1 MEIMRY
7 IAAVLIL
14 CSTLSAS
21 AADLTATDLPD
32 ILVADFEGTNYGEW
46 KTTGEAFGPRPAHG
60 TLAGQMTVDG
70 FQGKGLVNSF
80 YGGDKSTG
88 TLTSPPFKV
97 QRRFINF
104 LIGGGRNYESTCM
117 NLLVDG
123 KSVRSATGPNDR
135 PGGTERL
142 DWKSWEVNEF
152 IGTDAVLRIVDKA
165 TGGWGHIN
173 IDHIVQSNRRM
184 DTLAKAARSFPIS
197 SPFLNLPVR
206 NGGAKRR
213 VAYLVDGKVVRE
225 FEIELADSEPDFWA
239 FSDVGSFLGQLLIV
253 RVDRLPEGSS
263 ALKNIA
269 QGATIKGSENL
280 YSEKLRPQFHF
291 SSRRG
296 WLNDP
301 NGLVYYKGEYHLY
314 YQHNPFGWDWGNMHW
329 GHAVSR
335 DLVHWEELPIAVY
348 PNRFGDWAFS
358 GSAVVD
364 KNNTAG
370 FKSGSEDALVAAYTS
385 TARGECIL
393 FSNDRGRTWQ
403 EYEGNPVVK
412 HQGRD
417 PKLIWHKASRQ
428 WVMAVYNE
436 SAENG
441 KQEQSI
447 AFYTSPNL
455 KDWAYQS
462 KIAGF
467 FECPDIF
474 ELAVDGKA
482 DQRKWVLL
490 AANDEYI
497 LGTFDGKTFSKES
510 GKHKGNYGNCFYA
523 SQSYSDAPDGRRIQ
537 IGWGQAKLP
546 GMPFNHMMT
555 FPCDLSL
562 RSTPD
567 GIRMYAQP
575 VKELETL
582 RGKEHAWTSL
592 PLHEG
597 EDPLA
602 KIRAELLELQVE
614 LTPAS
619 AEEITLTFRGTPIRY
634 NVSRQELACSGRTAP
649 LDLRNGKIHLQ
660 ILADRASLEIF
671 GNDGLVYMPIYAL
684 DKDGNAP
691 VSLSVKGSDA
701 VADSLKVYELNSAWR
716 QTVTASR

>member
-1 MEIMRY
+1 M
-7 IAAVLIL
+7 ALA
-14 CSTLSAS
+14 AS
-21 AADLTATDLPD
+21 AADLPD
-32 ILVADFEGTNYGEW
+32 IPIADFEGTNYGAW
-46 KTTGEAFGPRPAHG
+46 KVTGQAFGNGPAHG
-60 TLAGQMTVDG
+60 TLSGQMKVDG

-80 YGGDKSTG
+80 NGGDKSTG

-97 QRRFINF
+97 QRRFVNF
-104 LIGGGRNYESTCM
+104 LIGGGNNSETTCM

-123 KSVRSATGPNDR
+123 KAVRNATGPNDR

-142 DWKSWEVNEF
+142 DWQSWDVSELTGKE
-152 IGTDAVLRIVDKA
+152 AVLEIIDKA
-165 TGGWGHIN
+165 TSGWGHIN
-173 IDHIVQSNRRM
+173 VDEIVQSNRKM
-184 DTLAKAARSFPIS
+184 NATLANPTRSFVIS
-197 SPFLNLPVR
+197 EPFLNLPVK
-206 NGGAKRR
+206 NGAPKRR
-213 VAYLVDGKVVRE
+213 VAYLLGEKVVRE
-225 FEIELADSEPDFWA
+225 FEIELADGKPDFWV
-239 FSDVGSFLGQLLIV
+239 FSDVGAFSGQTLTV
-253 RVDRLPEGSS
+253 RVDRLSETSS
-263 ALKNIA
+263 ALKNIE
-269 QGATIKGSENL
+269 QGATIKVSENL

-364 KNNTAG
+364 KHNTAG
-370 FKSGSEDALVAAYTS
+370 FKNGTEDTLVAAYTS

-393 FSNDRGRTWQ
+393 YSNDRGRTWK

-417 PKLIWHKASRQ
+417 PKIIWHEASSQ

-436 SAENG
+436 STENG
-441 KQEQSI
+441 KAEQSI

-455 KDWAYQS
+455 KDWLYQS
-462 KIAGF
+462 KIASF

-497 LGTFDGKTFSKES
+497 LGTFDGKTFTKES

-523 SQSYSDAPDGRRIQ
+523 AQSYSDAPDGRRIQ
-537 IGWGQAKLP
+537 IGWGQTKLP

-562 RSTPD
+562 RTTPE
-567 GIRMYAQP
+567 GIRMRAKP

-592 PLHEG
+592 PLHES
-597 EDPLA
+597 ENPLS
-602 KIRAELLELQVE
+602 KIHSEPLELHLE

-619 AEEITLTFRGTPIRY
+619 AEEITLTFRGVPIRY
-634 NVSRQELACSGRTAP
+634 SVARQQLECSGRTAP
-649 LDLRNGKIHLQ
+649 LHLRNGKIQLQ
-660 ILADRASLEIF
+660 ILSDRASLEIF

-684 DKDGNAP
+684 GKDGSAP
-691 VSLSVKGSDA
+691 VSLTVKGSDA
-701 VADSLKVYELNSAWR
+701 VADSLKVYELRSAWKPPM
-716 QTVTASR
+716 TASR